1 MRILVTGGAGFIASH
16 VADRYLAMG
25 HEVAVL
31 DNLSTGF
38 REVVPPTAAFYEV
51 DLRDPD
57 GLGRVFAGFRP
68 EVVNHHAAQIDVRK
82 SVDDPAHDA
91 MINVVG
97 SCHLLM
103 ECRRAGVKRFIYIS
117 SGGAMY
123 GEPRYL
129 PADESHP
136 VAPEAPY
143 GISKHTVEHYLEV
156 ERRLFG
162 LQTVVLRY
170 PNIYGP
176 RQNPKGEAGVNAI
189 FIGMMLQGQTPTI
202 FGDGEA
208 LRDYLYV
215 MDAVEANVLALEKGE
230 GEAYNLGWGVGISVN
245 QVYEAL
251 RELLAFPHPVIH
263 AAPRAGEIS
272 RIYLNADKAR
282 RELGWAPRVEFR
294 EGLSRTVDFFRAGS
308 PR

>member
-38 REVVPPTAAFYEV
+38 RDVAPPTAAFYEV

-57 GLGRVFAGFRP
+57 GLGRVFAEFRP

-97 SCHLLM
+97 SCHLLL

-143 GISKHTVEHYLEV
+143 GITKHTVEHYLEV

-251 RELLAFPHPVIH
+251 RELLDFPHQVIH

-294 EGLSRTVDFFRAGS
+294 EGLSRTVDFFRAGR

>member
-16 VADRYLAMG
+16 VADRYISLG

-38 REVVPPTAAFYEV
+38 RAVAPPGARFYEV
-51 DLRDPD
+51 DLRDAD
-57 GLGRVFAGFRP
+57 GLRRVFDEFRP

-91 MINVVG
+91 MVNVVG

-103 ECRRAGVKRFIYIS
+103 ECRRSAVKRFIYIS

-129 PADESHP
+129 PVDEAHP

-143 GISKHTVEHYLEV
+143 GITKHTVEHYLAV
-156 ERRLFG
+156 ERRLSG

-170 PNIYGP
+170 PNIFGP

-189 FIGMMLQGQTPTI
+189 FIGMMMQGQTPTI

-245 QVYEAL
+245 QVYQAL
-251 RELLAFPHPVIH
+251 RELMEFPNPVNH
-263 AAPRAGEIS
+263 APARAGEVS
-272 RIYLNADKAR
+272 RIFLNADKAR

-294 EGLSRTVDFFRAGS
+294 EGLSRTLDFFRAGL

>member
-1 MRILVTGGAGFIASH
+1 MKILVTGGAGFIASH

-38 REVVPPTAAFYEV
+38 REVLPPGARFYET
-51 DLRDPD
+51 DLRDAD
-57 GLGRVFAGFRP
+57 GLRRVIEEFRP

-82 SVDDPAHDA
+82 SVEDPAEDA
-91 MINVVG
+91 LINVVG
-97 SCHLLM
+97 SSRLLL
-103 ECRRAGVKRFIYIS
+103 ECRRAKVRRFIYIS

-129 PADESHP
+129 PVDEEHP

-143 GISKHTVEHYLEV
+143 GITKHTVEHYLEV

-162 LQTVVLRY
+162 LETVVLRY

-189 FIGMMLQGQTPTI
+189 FIGQMLQGTTPTI

-215 MDAVEANVLALEKGE
+215 HDAVHANGLALDKGE
-230 GEAYNLGWGVGISVN
+230 GQAYNLGWGVGISVN
-245 QVYEAL
+245 QVYQTLQEIL
-251 RELLAFPHPVIH
+251 GFPHPVIH
-263 AAPRAGEIS
+263 APARSGEVS
-272 RIYLNADKAR
+272 RIYLNAEKAR
-282 RELGWAPRVEFR
+282 LQLGWEPQVEFR
-294 EGLSRTVDFFRAGS
+294 EGLARTIEFFRKGL